1 MTETVE
7 SKQQRL
13 DKLKAQK
20 QALLERA
27 KAVEKRIARAESAS
41 KAKRKSQDD
50 RTKTLLGVAIL
61 GAARKNPQL
70 LAALNNAVQ
79 GLTQKDRDFLT
90 GESELWRELNTVART
105 PSAPAPATHAR
116 PENPHVTQAVQ
127 RAVEAERGGNV

>member
-20 QALLERA
+20 QAILERA
-27 KAVEKRIARAESAS
+27 KEVQKRIARVESAS
-41 KAKRKSQDD
+41 KAKRKSQDN

-61 GAARKNPQL
+61 GAARRNPQL
-70 LAALNNAVQ
+70 LAALNNAVL

-90 GESELWRELNTVART
+90 GESELWREVNTAAAPT
-105 PSAPAPATHAR
+105 APAQATHVR